1 MLRVDKIGFAWNV
14 GAKILINLLNHT
26 MAVKI
31 TQNKFSSRSSLLT
44 AFLLL
49 FFVIVSFRL
58 FMLQVVNGKKAKE
71 TAAAQHSIY
80 KKLLPSRGEI
90 KLADKFS
97 LETFPVASNQKS
109 YLAYAVPGDIVAP
122 EKTAEALAP
131 ILGLE
136 SEELLQKITQAGKKY
151 VPLKKQ
157 LTDDQ
162 QEKIKALKL
171 SGIYFDSE
179 DTRYYP
185 EKNLL
190 SQVLGF
196 VGYNNDKKAG
206 LYGLERYFEKDLA
219 GLPGELFTEK
229 DASGVSIF
237 GSNRKER
244 PAVDGVNITLTVDKN
259 IQFQAESVIKEAVI
273 KNSADSGTVIV
284 VDPKTGSILAMANYP
299 DFDPNI
305 YNKVEDPIVY
315 RNDAVTGN
323 YEPGSIFKPLTMA
336 AALNEGKVTP
346 DTTYNDTGSVV
357 IDNYTIKNSDNKGH
371 GIKTMTEVLELSLN
385 TGVIFA
391 KDKIG
396 NEKFYEYVKN
406 FGFGQNTGIE
416 LSEAKGNLDNL
427 KAKISV
433 NYGTATFGQG
443 ITVTPIQ
450 IVQAFTALANEGKMM
465 KPYLVQSKSY
475 PDGRVETTRPQVV
488 KEVVSAKTANMISAM
503 MVNVVEF
510 GHGKRAAVPGYYIA
524 GKTGTAQVPKKD
536 GRGYEEN
543 NNIGSFIGYGPVE
556 DPQFL
561 MLVRVNH
568 PRSVDFAES
577 TAAPAWGQLAQFILN
592 YYHIAPT
599 RPLDK

>member
-1 MLRVDKIGFAWNV
+1 
-14 GAKILINLLNHT
+14 
-26 MAVKI
+26 MAVKV
-31 TQNKFSSRSSLLT
+31 TKSAFGSRSSLLT

-49 FFVIVSFRL
+49 FFIAIGVRL
-58 FMLQVVNGKKAKE
+58 FILQVVNGNQARE
-71 TAAAQHSIY
+71 EAAAQHSIY
-80 KKLLPSRGEI
+80 KKLFPSRGEI

-97 LETFPVASNQKS
+97 VETYPVAANLKS
-109 YLAYAVPGDIVAP
+109 YLVYAVPGDIINAK
-122 EKTAEALAP
+122 ETAGELAP
-131 ILGLE
+131 ILGLDE
-136 SEELLQKITQAGKKY
+136 KELLTKMTQAGKKY

-162 QEKIKALKL
+162 QEKIKNLKL

-196 VGYNNDKKAG
+196 VGYKDTTKTG

-219 GLPGELFTEK
+219 GSSGELYTEK
-229 DASGVSIF
+229 DASGVTIF
-237 GSNRKER
+237 GSSRKEQ
-244 PAVDGVNITLTVDKN
+244 PAVDGTDIILTIDKN
-259 IQFQAESVIKEAVI
+259 IQFQAESVIKDAVV
-273 KNSADSGTVIV
+273 KNGADSGSVIV
-284 VDPKTGSILAMANYP
+284 VNPKTGSVLAMANYP
-299 DFDPNI
+299 DFDPNL
-305 YNKVEDPIVY
+305 YNKVEDPRVY

-323 YEPGSIFKPLTMA
+323 YEPGSIFKPFTMA
-336 AALNEGKVTP
+336 AAINEGKVTP
-346 DTTYNDTGSVV
+346 DTTYDDTGSVV
-357 IDNYTIKNSDNKGH
+357 IDNYTIKNSDSKGH
-371 GIKTMTEVLELSLN
+371 GVQTMTEVLEKSLN

-391 KDKIG
+391 KEQIG
-396 NEKFYEYVKN
+396 NAKFYEYVKN

-416 LSEAKGNLDNL
+416 LSESKGNLDNL
-427 KAKISV
+427 NANIAV
-433 NYGTATFGQG
+433 NYHTATFGQG
-443 ITVTPIQ
+443 ISATPIQ
-450 IVQAFTALANEGKMM
+450 LVQAFTALANEGKMM
-465 KPYLVQSKSY
+465 KPYLVLSKIF
-475 PDGRVETTRPQVV
+475 PDGKVETTKPQVV
-488 KEVVSAKTANMISAM
+488 RQVITAKTANTISAM
-503 MVNVVEF
+503 LVNVVEN
-510 GHGKRAAVPGYYIA
+510 GHGKKAGVPGYYIA

-568 PRSVDFAES
+568 PRDVNFAES

-599 RPLDK
+599 RPLKK

>member
-1 MLRVDKIGFAWNV
+1 
-14 GAKILINLLNHT
+14 
-26 MAVKI
+26 MAVKV
-31 TQNKFSSRSSLLT
+31 TKSEFGSRSSLLT

-49 FFVIVSFRL
+49 FFIAIGVRL
-58 FMLQVVNGKKAKE
+58 FILQVINGKQARE
-71 TAAAQHSIY
+71 EAEAQHSIY
-80 KKLLPSRGEI
+80 KKLFPSRGEI

-97 LETFPVASNQKS
+97 LETFAVAANLKS
-109 YLAYAVPGDIVAP
+109 YLVYAVPGDIINAK
-122 EKTAEALAP
+122 ETAHALAP

-136 SEELLQKITQAGKKY
+136 EKDLLAKMTQVGKKY

-196 VGYNNDKKAG
+196 VGYKDTVKIG

-219 GLPGELFTEK
+219 GSSGELYTEK
-229 DASGVSIF
+229 DASGVAIF
-237 GSNRKER
+237 GSSRKEL
-244 PAVDGVNITLTVDKN
+244 PAVDGTDIILTVDKN
-259 IQFQAESVIKEAVI
+259 IQFQAETVIKDAVV
-273 KNSADSGTVIV
+273 KNGADSGSIVV
-284 VDPKTGSILAMANYP
+284 VDPKTGAILAMANYP
-299 DFDPNI
+299 DFDPNA
-305 YNKVEDPIVY
+305 YNKVEDPRIY
-315 RNDAVTGN
+315 RNDTVTGN
-323 YEPGSIFKPLTMA
+323 YEPGSIFKPFTMA
-336 AALNEGKVTP
+336 AAINEGKVTP
-346 DTTYNDTGSVV
+346 DTTYTDTGSVV
-357 IDNYTIKNSDNKGH
+357 IDNYTLKNSDNKGH
-371 GIKTMTEVLELSLN
+371 GIQTMTQVLEQSLN

-391 KDKIG
+391 KEQIG
-396 NEKFYEYVKN
+396 NAKFFEYVKN
-406 FGFGQNTGIE
+406 FGFGQNTGVE
-416 LSEAKGNLDNL
+416 LSESKGNLDNL
-427 KAKISV
+427 NANIAV
-433 NYGTATFGQG
+433 NYHTATFGQG
-443 ITVTPIQ
+443 ISATPIQ
-450 IVQAFTALANEGKMM
+450 LVQAFTALANEGKMM
-465 KPYLVQSKSY
+465 KPYLVLSKIF
-475 PDGRVETTRPQVV
+475 PDGKTENTKPQVV
-488 KEVVSAKTANMISAM
+488 RQVISAKTANIISAM
-503 MVNVVEF
+503 LVNVVEN
-510 GHGKRAAVPGYYIA
+510 GHGKKAGVPGYYIA

-599 RPLDK
+599 RPLKK